1 MGKTMI
7 PRQKQQNTVMLGYLY
22 QGIRL
27 KHITD
32 KIAMSQHDAL
42 RFSRRAGRIDNIRH
56 LVSRNRRKYLIH
68 VPATLFHFPPNS
80 LTGHTFYP
88 LLFPVKKHRFS
99 PLSPAPR

>member
-27 KHITD
+27 EHITD
-32 KIAMSQHDAL
+32 KIAMSQHDSL

-56 LVSRNRRKYLIH
+56 LVSRNRRKYLIQ
-68 VPATLFHFPPNS
+68 VPAIVFQ
-80 LTGHTFYP
+80 
-88 LLFPVKKHRFS
+88 
-99 PLSPAPR
+99 PLSSTFRQTL